1 MENFAQ
7 SQLELM
13 NYNPRIHKVY
23 MNINP
28 EGNQENEMLPIFGK
42 DSESN
47 LVILFPN
54 SQGYIRT
61 VKDGKDIRPR
71 YIKKFPSADE
81 HEFKFETTDGINLFI
96 PPMLDVKSKTEIK
109 SLVICDDPVCAFI
122 LCQKEIP
129 AIAIPGIQFL
139 SDQNQIKNEVWNE
152 IIEICENCSVKK
164 LIYLL
169 PNDTLDLVWKEN
181 VDLAIR
187 PTRIF
192 NSLWSIYTKV
202 KHPLKLELYFAVPQK
217 SLSGRRVSDMIST
230 AEMLESIKSD
240 LHGKGPSNGIVIMHD
255 LDKLKMYDIKA
266 IFGVQGGGAEFHA
279 KYAAEIGL
287 NRFTFNRSVYEFNF
301 DEDKAVYIRSMESE
315 QFICASGTYYQKLQ
329 KINRNGSKISVLEKF
344 ADDSFSKKFSYKSK
358 DQIRT
363 IKNDIPY
370 FDSIDSKPSNTDYQE
385 WWEHYDDNVG
395 QTLRYYNAYHPILY
409 KPRKGEFPI
418 TKQFIKHIFGDKE
431 ILYKGQKYNEYE
443 LGMDYCKL
451 LYCKPEQFLP
461 ILCLVSED
469 RATGKTTFWDL
480 QKEIYNN
487 NVVHISNKDL
497 MSQFT
502 SMYAGKLIAVIEEAF
517 LDKFEFTEKAKELVT
532 AEYTKLERKGKDA
545 FEVANFIKLGITSNK
560 TKNFATVDDKE
571 VRFWVRKLNP
581 IVSDPDFKTKLFAEI
596 PFFLKYLEEREY
608 HTSRETR
615 AWFATELIE
624 TQALKEVKQFS
635 RTGHDLMISSSIKQY
650 MINNRLT
657 VCHLTLT
664 DLRDLIQEKDLAL
677 RFIKTTL
684 EVKYGKPEPLS
695 KITYDLYQDDN
706 LYENKCSMRSVRGF
720 AYCFCISEFMNFDD
734 IMKYYHEI
742 KVSELLFMEEHENHD
757 KKFWS
762 KLDYEDLK
770 LIPNFNRF
778 NREAFDNSKSFLEY
792 LEKTNEKIPF

>member
-13 NYNPRIHKVY
+13 KYNPRIHKVY

-28 EGNQENEMLPIFGK
+28 EGNQENELLPLFGNDTEKNLIIF
-42 DSESN
+42 
-47 LVILFPN
+47 FPN
-54 SQGYIRT
+54 SQGFIRT

-71 YIKKFPSADE
+71 YIKKFPTSDE
-81 HEFKFETTDGINLFI
+81 HEFKFDIVDGINLFI
-96 PPMLDVKSKTEIK
+96 PPMLDVKGKTEIK

-129 AIAIPGIQFL
+129 AIAIPGIQYL

-164 LIYLL
+164 LVYLL

-217 SLSGRRVSDMIST
+217 SLSGRRVSDIIST
-230 AEMLESIKSD
+230 SEMLESIKSD
-240 LHGKGPSNGIVIMHD
+240 LHGKGPSNGLVIMYD

-266 IFGVQGGGAEFHA
+266 IFGVQGGGAEFHV

-344 ADDSFSKKFSYKSK
+344 ADDSFQKKFSYKSK

-370 FDSIDSKPSNTDYQE
+370 FDSIDSKPSHTDYQE
-385 WWEHYDDNVG
+385 FWEHYNENVG
-395 QTLRYYNAYHPILY
+395 QTLKFYNAYHPILY
-409 KPRKGEFPI
+409 KPKKGEFPI
-418 TKQFIKHIFGDKE
+418 TKQFIKHIFGEND
-431 ILYKGQKYNEYE
+431 IIYKGQKYNEFE

-469 RATGKTTFWDL
+469 RATGKTTFWDW

-487 NVVHISNKDL
+487 NVVRISNKDL

-581 IVSDPDFKTKLFAEI
+581 IVSDPEFKTKLFAEI
-596 PFFLKYLEEREY
+596 PYFLKYLEEREY

-624 TQALKEVKQFS
+624 TEALKEVKQFS
-635 RTGHDLMISSSIKQY
+635 RTGHDLIISSGIKQY
-650 MINNRLT
+650 MLDNKLT
-657 VCHLTLT
+657 VCHLKLT
-664 DLRDLIQEKDLAL
+664 EIRDLCEDKDLSL
-677 RFIKTTL
+677 RYIKTTV
-684 EVKYGKPEPLS
+684 EIKYNKPEPLK
-695 KITYDLYQDDN
+695 KITYQYFEKDGIYDHN
-706 LYENKCSMRSVRGF
+706 NSVKNVRGF
-720 AYCFCISEFMNFDD
+720 AYKFVLSEFLTFDQILENFD
-734 IMKYYHEI
+734 EI
-742 KVSELLFMEEHENHD
+742 NVSELLYMESEED
-757 KKFWS
+757 KDKHFWHRIKF
-762 KLDYEDLK
+762 EDLK

-778 NREAFDNSKSFLEY
+778 NKDAFDNSKSFVEY
-792 LEKTNEKIPF
+792 MEKTNEVIPF